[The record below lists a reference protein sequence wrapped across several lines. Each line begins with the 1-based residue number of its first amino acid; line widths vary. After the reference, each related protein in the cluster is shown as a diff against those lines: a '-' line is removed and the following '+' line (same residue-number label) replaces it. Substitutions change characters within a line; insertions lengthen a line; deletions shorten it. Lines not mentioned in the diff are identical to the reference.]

1 MMDVLAEASK
11 GVNKTHIVYGANLNF
26 NIGEK
31 YLSLLLD
38 KGLLVKVVED
48 GERLY
53 KTTERGVEVLNDYK
67 RIRRA
72 L

>member
-1 MMDVLAEASK
+1 MMDILAEASK
-11 GVNKTHIVYGANLNF
+11 GVNKTSIVYGANLNF

-38 KGLLVKVVED
+38 KGLLVRVVED

-53 KTTERGVEVLNDYK
+53 KTTGRGVEVLNDYQ
-67 RIRRA
+67 RIRRF